1 MFTIIFTY
9 ILFSLITIVV
19 LGINLLSNKTHMY
32 FRQNSS
38 MDIDNSIYI
47 INYNS
52 DIIKAIEPSFRIDD
66 NFIFLTYFN
75 TTNLYYYDYEF
86 FYIIQ
91 IENIEYLND
100 INSKICYLYHYL
112 S

>member
-1 MFTIIFTY
+1 MVINMFTIIFTY

-38 MDIDNSIYI
+38 MDIDNNIY
-47 INYNS
+47 
-52 DIIKAIEPSFRIDD
+52 IIKAIEPSFRIDD